1 MSTPVG
7 IDSLSKQL
15 AYASIE
21 LDKEAAKKAKEFKPG
36 QVVRITLIG
45 TITNLSFRSPSDPE
59 EKGFEGNL
67 SLDMQDMEIGLSKKN
82 EIAELLDDD
91 E

>member
-15 AYASIE
+15 PYASVE

-36 QVVRITLIG
+36 QVVRVTLIG

-67 SLDMQDMEIGLSKKN
+67 ALDLQDMEIGLSRKN

>member
-7 IDSLSKQL
+7 IDSLSKQMP
-15 AYASIE
+15 YASVE

-36 QVVRITLIG
+36 QVVRISLVGTL
-45 TITNLSFRSPSDPE
+45 TNLSFRKPDDPE
-59 EKGFEGNL
+59 EKGFEGRL
-67 SLDMQDMEIGLSKKN
+67 SLDLRGMEIGLSQKN
-82 EIAELLDDD
+82 AIAELLDDD

>member
-1 MSTPVG
+1 MG
-7 IDSLSKQL
+7 NIIGLDSLQKQL
-15 AYASIE
+15 PYASVE
-21 LDKEAAKKAKEFKPG
+21 LDKDKAKKAREFKPG
-36 QVVRITLIG
+36 QVVRVTLIG

>member
-7 IDSLSKQL
+7 IDSLSKQMP
-15 AYASIE
+15 YASVE

-36 QVVRITLIG
+36 QVVRISLVGTL
-45 TITNLSFRSPSDPE
+45 TNLSFRKPDDPE
-59 EKGFEGNL
+59 EKGFEGRL
-67 SLDMQDMEIGLSKKN
+67 SLDLRGMEIGLSQKN
-82 EIAELLDDD
+82 AIAELLDED